1 MRRTSH
7 QNVHYCKLLK
17 SQLLQLEQ
25 GIYMAPSQYEAGFT
39 SIAHTEEDIDK
50 TIRAAAAVFKEI

>member
-1 MRRTSH
+1 
-7 QNVHYCKLLK
+7 
-17 SQLLQLEQ
+17 
-25 GIYMAPSQYEAGFT
+25 MAPSQYEAGFT

>member
-1 MRRTSH
+1 M
-7 QNVHYCKLLK
+7 
-17 SQLLQLEQ
+17 QLEH

-50 TIRAAAAVFKEI
+50 TIEAAKAVFAQI